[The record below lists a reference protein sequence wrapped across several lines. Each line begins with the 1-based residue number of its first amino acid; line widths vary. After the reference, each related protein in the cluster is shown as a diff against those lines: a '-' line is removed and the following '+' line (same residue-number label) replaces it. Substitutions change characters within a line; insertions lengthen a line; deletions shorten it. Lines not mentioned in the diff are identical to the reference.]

1 MSSMA
6 CIVCVITMRYSGA
19 AARSSSSPGVM
30 LEEPA
35 GGHGDGDAGPGRNAE
50 EPVGSWAKDDGAGGE
65 GHREPVAGLPPHGVG
80 DSAVR
85 DPSGRI
91 DSPDGVQHG
100 RLARQAGEVAER
112 HRARRLRC
120 PAQGGQGQG
129 LDDLLRGGCVV
140 LHAVTVHRSSLLA
153 DCLPRVAWSLIGG
166 LQPRIRRI
174 GLLRMR
180 GLPRASCGDL
190 LAGNAQPVIYSRP
203 VMPDASA
210 RICGLAWSGGI

>member
-1 MSSMA
+1 MSSTA
-6 CIVCVITMRYSGA
+6 CIVCMITMRYSGA

-30 LEEPA
+30 LRSRRAVTGIAMQGLGGTRRSPPGA
-35 GGHGDGDAGPGRNAE
+35 GQKATAL
-50 EPVGSWAKDDGAGGE
+50 GGE

-85 DPSGRI
+85 DPSGTI

-100 RLARQAGEVAER
+100 SLARQAGEVAER
-112 HRARRLRC
+112 HRAPRLRC

-129 LDDLLRGGCVV
+129 LDDLLPGGSVV
-140 LHAVTVHRSSLLA
+140 LHVVNVHRSYLLA
-153 DCLPRVAWSLIGG
+153 DCV
-166 LQPRIRRI
+166 
-174 GLLRMR
+174 
-180 GLPRASCGDL
+180 PRAGLVLDRRASAAHPAGQSPPDARPAPSEL
-190 LAGNAQPVIYSRP
+190 RELPAGNAQPVIYPRP

>member
-1 MSSMA
+1 MSSTA

-30 LEEPA
+30 LRSRRA
-35 GGHGDGDAGPGRNAE
+35 VTGMRDAGPGRNAE
-50 EPVGSWAKDDGAGGE
+50 EPVGSWAEDDGAGGE

-85 DPSGRI
+85 DPSGTI

-100 RLARQAGEVAER
+100 SLARQAGEVAER

-140 LHAVTVHRSSLLA
+140 LHVVTVHRSYLLA
-153 DCLPRVAWSLIGG
+153 DCLPRVAWSSIAG
-166 LQPRIRRI
+166 LQPRIRRVS
-174 GLLRMR
+174 LLRMR
-180 GLPRASCGDL
+180 GLPGRA
-190 LAGNAQPVIYSRP
+190 AGIAGR
-203 VMPDASA
+203 
-210 RICGLAWSGGI
+210 